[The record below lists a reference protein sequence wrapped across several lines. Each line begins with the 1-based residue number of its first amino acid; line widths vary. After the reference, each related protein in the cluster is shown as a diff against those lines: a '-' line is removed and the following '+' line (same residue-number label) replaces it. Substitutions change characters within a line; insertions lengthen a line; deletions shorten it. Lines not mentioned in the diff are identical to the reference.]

1 MTNEELY
8 EEVNRVIKSDIRQ
21 LIEADG
27 GRIKLRKVEN
37 GIVFI
42 EMTGACDGCPAI
54 ALTLHGGVERILKM
68 KIEEI
73 VAVRLS

>member
-8 EEVNRVIKSDIRQ
+8 EKVNQVIKSDISHF
-21 LIEADG
+21 IEADG

-37 GIVFI
+37 GIAFI
-42 EMTGACDGCPAI
+42 EMTGACVGCPAI
-54 ALTLHGGVERILKM
+54 TLTLHGGVERILKM
-68 KIEEI
+68 KIDEI